1 MMKQTISKDLEIE
14 LLKIID
20 LLKDINQEWTSNVL
34 KTLSN
39 KYQKIKILIKNQF

>member
-20 LLKDINQEWTSNVL
+20 LLKDINKEWTSNVL
-34 KTLSN
+34 ETLSN
-39 KYQKIKILIKNQF
+39 KYPKIKILIKN